1 MVPVPGSAQLQI
13 PQFCACFAYTPQQR
27 IMSHSSVPGK
37 YNGDNLPARENSTLT
52 RTTEKSEKED
62 VRSEQYRSASSI
74 SSPRFATHHRDDSVI
89 QDTPTTAPDVE
100 EEYPRGWRLWSVI
113 VALAL
118 ATFLAALDM
127 NIVATALPKVTDQ
140 FNALDDIGW
149 FGSALFLTVASSQ
162 SVWGKAY
169 KYVDLKTVF
178 LVSIFVFELG
188 SLISAVA
195 QGSITFIVGR
205 AIIGL
210 GVAGVLAGC
219 YTIIAFVVPP
229 EKRPAFTGIMGAT
242 YGVSSVVG
250 PLLGGAFTDGP
261 GWRWCFYIN
270 LPIGGLAVAI
280 IIFILKTPP
289 GALSEEAR
297 NTPLAE
303 KIKQMDLPGF
313 FVVLGGVVCL
323 LLAFEWGGV
332 SKPWKSADVIGT
344 IVGFGVITILFL
356 VIEWCQGPRA
366 LLSPWIL
373 KRREVWTGC
382 IFSFF
387 IAGAFFILLY
397 YLPIYFQAIR
407 NTSAANSGVRNL
419 ALIIAI
425 TLFVIA
431 SGGFMTATGQFAILF
446 PIGAVLTTVGSGLL
460 YTLERESPSGVW
472 IGYQIIAGVGIGLC
486 FQAPIMAAQ
495 ALSPPEDISS
505 TTAQLLFFQTMGG
518 AFMVSAAQSAF
529 ANELVSTIRRIAPQL
544 NPAQVVATGATEIRV
559 VFHGADLDA
568 VLIAYME
575 GIRTAL
581 ILCIALGGVAT
592 LVSPLVPWKSIKG
605 KATLGAASV

>member
-1 MVPVPGSAQLQI
+1 MTTAVSL
-13 PQFCACFAYTPQQR
+13 FA
-27 IMSHSSVPGK
+27 
-37 YNGDNLPARENSTLT
+37 
-52 RTTEKSEKED
+52 RTTEVGSRTL
-62 VRSEQYRSASSI
+62 VQAV
-74 SSPRFATHHRDDSVI
+74 SPMLGPEFHGAFVWDCRPA
-89 QDTPTTAPDVE
+89 PTRQLDPDESDGEERKGRCAQRRVPLCLQQ

-113 VALAL
+113 VALTL

-127 NIVATALPKVTDQ
+127 NIVATAIPKVTDQ
-140 FNALDDIGW
+140 FHALDDIGW

-169 KYVDLKTVF
+169 KYIDLKTVF
-178 LVSIFVFELG
+178 LVGIFVFEVG
-188 SLISAVA
+188 SLISAIA
-195 QGSITFIVGR
+195 QNSITFIVGR

-280 IIFILKTPP
+280 IVFILKSPP
-289 GALSEEAR
+289 GSLSEEAR
-297 NTPLAE
+297 NASTAE
-303 KIKQMDLPGF
+303 KIKQMDIPGF
-313 FVVLGGVVCL
+313 FVVLGGVICL
-323 LLAFEWGGV
+323 LLAFQWGGV

-344 IVGFGVITILFL
+344 IVGFGVIVILFL
-356 VIEWCQGPRA
+356 VIEWWQGPRA
-366 LLSPWIL
+366 LLTPWIL
-373 KRREVWTGC
+373 GRREVWTGC
-382 IFSFF
+382 LFSFF
-387 IAGAFFILLY
+387 IAGSFFILLY

-407 NTSAANSGVRNL
+407 NTSAAQSGVRNL
-419 ALIIAI
+419 ALIISI
-425 TLFVIA
+425 TLFIIA
-431 SGGFMTATGQFAILF
+431 SGGFITVTGQFAILF
-446 PIGAVLTTVGSGLL
+446 PFGAVLATVGSGLL
-460 YTLERESPSGVW
+460 YTLGQESSPGEW
-472 IGYQIIAGVGIGLC
+472 IGYQIVAGVGIGAC

-495 ALSPPEDISS
+495 ALSPPEDMSS

-529 ANELVSTIRRIAPQL
+529 ANKLVSTVRRVAPQL
-544 NPAQVVATGATEIRV
+544 DPAQVVGTGATDIRR
-559 VFHGADLDA
+559 VFHGAELDA
-568 VLIAYME
+568 VLNAYME
-575 GIRTAL
+575 GIRTAI
-581 ILCIALGGVAT
+581 ILSIAVAGVAT

-605 KATLGAASV
+605 KATLVAAV

>member
-1 MVPVPGSAQLQI
+1 
-13 PQFCACFAYTPQQR
+13 
-27 IMSHSSVPGK
+27 MSHSSAPGN
-37 YNGDNLPARENSTLT
+37 NGDTSLPARGNSTLT
-52 RTTEKSEKED
+52 RATEKSEKDD
-62 VRSEQYRSASSI
+62 VRSDEFRSASNVA
-74 SSPRFATHHRDDSVI
+74 SPRFLTSSHREDSVL
-89 QDTPTTAPDVE
+89 QDSPTTAETPE

-113 VALAL
+113 VALTL

-127 NIVATALPKVTDQ
+127 NIVATAIPKVTDQ
-140 FNALDDIGW
+140 FHALDDIGW

-169 KYVDLKTVF
+169 KYIDLKTVF
-178 LVSIFVFELG
+178 LVGIFVFEVG
-188 SLISAVA
+188 SLISAIA
-195 QGSITFIVGR
+195 QNSITFIVGR

-280 IIFILKTPP
+280 IVFILKSPP
-289 GALSEEAR
+289 GSLSEEAR
-297 NTPLAE
+297 NASTAE
-303 KIKQMDLPGF
+303 KIKQMDIPGF
-313 FVVLGGVVCL
+313 FVVLGGVICL
-323 LLAFEWGGV
+323 LLAFQWGGV

-344 IVGFGVITILFL
+344 IVGFGVIVILFL
-356 VIEWCQGPRA
+356 VIEWWQGPRA
-366 LLSPWIL
+366 LLTPWIL
-373 KRREVWTGC
+373 GRREVWTGC
-382 IFSFF
+382 LFSFF
-387 IAGAFFILLY
+387 IAGSFFILLY

-407 NTSAANSGVRNL
+407 NTSAAQSGVRNL
-419 ALIIAI
+419 ALIISI
-425 TLFVIA
+425 TLFIIA
-431 SGGFMTATGQFAILF
+431 SGGFITVTGQFAILF
-446 PIGAVLTTVGSGLL
+446 PFGAVLATVGSGLL
-460 YTLERESPSGVW
+460 YTLGQESSPGEW
-472 IGYQIIAGVGIGLC
+472 IGYQIVAGVGIGAC

-495 ALSPPEDISS
+495 ALSPPEDMSS

-529 ANELVSTIRRIAPQL
+529 ANKLVSTVRRVAPQL
-544 NPAQVVATGATEIRV
+544 DPAQVVGTGATDIRR
-559 VFHGADLDA
+559 VFHGAELDA
-568 VLIAYME
+568 VLNAYME
-575 GIRTAL
+575 GIRTAI
-581 ILCIALGGVAT
+581 ILSIAVAGVAT

-605 KATLGAASV
+605 KATLVAAV